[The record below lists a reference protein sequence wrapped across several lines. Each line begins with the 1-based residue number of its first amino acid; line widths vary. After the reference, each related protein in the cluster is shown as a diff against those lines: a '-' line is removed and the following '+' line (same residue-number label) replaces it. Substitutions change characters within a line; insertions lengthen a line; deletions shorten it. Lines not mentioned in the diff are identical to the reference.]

1 MNGGAKIKTPR
12 HPWTPDSD
20 DGYADL
26 SSHDTWTLGAPYATL
41 QRLRDEDPVAWVDEP
56 DGAGYWAIT
65 RYADVVELNRR
76 WKDFTSYRGIRLEE
90 MDAEETEARRT
101 LMELD
106 PPDHT
111 RLRRLVNR
119 GFTRKTVESYEEPI
133 RQLTAEILD
142 DALTLGEFD
151 FVGEVARA
159 LPMRMLGRLLGV
171 PDEHAEQLVEW
182 GDQLLSNSDPEY
194 TDHVVDQVDTEEFRL
209 IPFRS
214 PAGLEVFRYAQTA
227 AAERRG
233 CPHDDVITRLL
244 APTADGTPLTDLEF
258 NNFFALLVAAGNDT
272 TRYSLTEGLRAL
284 VEHPDQMKAL
294 RNDPTIMET
303 AVEEIL
309 RWTTVTTHFRR
320 TATSTQKIH
329 GRTIRSGDKVVLW
342 WIGANYDERKF
353 DDPYRF
359 DLRRYPNDHV
369 AFGRNGPH
377 LCLGAWLARMEIRV
391 TLQELLARTSDIEI
405 VHKSEKLRSHLI
417 SGTKH
422 LTVRVA

>member
-1 MNGGAKIKTPR
+1 MSIATTTPIAR

-20 DGYADL
+20 DGHADL
-26 SSHDTWTLGAPYATL
+26 ASHDTWIGGTPYATF
-41 QRLRDEDPVAWVDEP
+41 QRLRDEDPVAWVDES
-56 DGAGYWAIT
+56 DGTGFWTIT
-65 RYADVVELNRR
+65 RYADVIELNRR
-76 WKDFTSYRGIRLEE
+76 WEDFTSYQGIRLEE
-90 MDAEETEARRT
+90 MDTEETEARRT
-101 LMELD
+101 MMELD

-119 GFTRKTVESYEEPI
+119 GFTRQTVESYEGPI
-133 RQLTAEILD
+133 RELTAGILD
-142 DALTLGEFD
+142 EALALGEFD
-151 FVGEVARA
+151 FVNEVARV

-171 PDEHAEQLVEW
+171 PDEHAEQLVDW

-214 PAGLEVFRYAQTA
+214 PAGLEVFRYAQEA
-227 AAERRG
+227 AAERRR
-233 CPHDDVITRLL
+233 CPHEDVISRLL
-244 APTADGTPLTDLEF
+244 APTTDGEPLSDLEF

-284 VEHPDQMKAL
+284 VDHPEQIQAL
-294 RNDPTIMET
+294 RDDPVLVET

-320 TATSTQKIH
+320 TATSDQELH
-329 GRTIRSGDKVVLW
+329 NRTICTGDKVVLW
-342 WIGANYDERKF
+342 WAAANYDERKF
-353 DDPYRF
+353 DNPYRF
-359 DLRRYPNDHV
+359 DIRRDPNDHV

-391 TLQELLARTSDIEI
+391 TLQELLARTNDIQVVDTSDR
-405 VHKSEKLRSHLI
+405 LRSNLI

>member
-1 MNGGAKIKTPR
+1 
-12 HPWTPDSD
+12 
-20 DGYADL
+20 
-26 SSHDTWTLGAPYATL
+26 
-41 QRLRDEDPVAWVDEP
+41 
-56 DGAGYWAIT
+56 
-65 RYADVVELNRR
+65 
-76 WKDFTSYRGIRLEE
+76 

-119 GFTRKTVESYEEPI
+119 GFTRRTVESYEDPI
-133 RQLTAEILD
+133 RELTAGILD
-142 DALTLGEFD
+142 EALALGEFD
-151 FVGEVARA
+151 FVSEVARV

-171 PDEHAEQLVEW
+171 PDDDAAQLVDW

-194 TDHVVDQVDTEEFRL
+194 TDHVVDRVDTDEFRL

-214 PAGLEVFRYAQTA
+214 PAGLEVFRYAQEA

-244 APTADGTPLTDLEF
+244 APTTDGTPLTDLEF

-284 VEHPDQMKAL
+284 VDHPEQMQAL
-294 RNDPTIMET
+294 RDDPSIMDT
-303 AVEEIL
+303 AVEEVL

-320 TATSTQKIH
+320 TATSDQELH
-329 GRTIRSGDKVVLW
+329 GRTIREGDKVVLW
-342 WIGANYDERKF
+342 WVGADYDERKF
-353 DDPYRF
+353 ADPYRF
-359 DLRRYPNDHV
+359 DLTRDPNDHV

-377 LCLGAWLARMEIRV
+377 LCLGAWLARMEIRI
-391 TLQELLARTSDIEI
+391 TLQELLARTTDIEV
-405 VHKSEKLRSHLI
+405 VHESDRLRSNLI

>member
-1 MNGGAKIKTPR
+1 METKVAR

-20 DGYADL
+20 DGHADL
-26 SSHDTWTLGAPYATL
+26 SSHDTWVAGTPYSTF
-41 QRLRDEDPVAWVDEP
+41 QRMRDEDPVAWVDEA
-56 DGAGYWAIT
+56 DGSGFWAVT
-65 RYADVVELNRR
+65 RYDDVVDLNHR
-76 WKDFTSYRGIRLEE
+76 WDDFTSYRGIRLEE

-119 GFTRKTVESYEEPI
+119 GFTRMTVESYEESI
-133 RQLTAEILD
+133 RELTAGILD
-142 DALTLGEFD
+142 EALVHGEFD
-151 FVGEVARA
+151 FVAEVARL

-171 PDEHAEQLVEW
+171 PDDHAEQLVEW

-194 TDHVVDQVDTEEFRL
+194 TDHVVDQVDTDEFRL

-214 PAGLEVFRYAQTA
+214 PAGLEVFRYAQEA
-227 AAERRG
+227 ASERRG
-233 CPHDDVITRLL
+233 CPHDDVISRLL
-244 APTADGTPLTDLEF
+244 EPTTDGEPLSDLEF
-258 NNFFALLVAAGNDT
+258 NNFFAVLVAAGNDT

-284 VEHPDQMKAL
+284 VDHPDQFRAL
-294 RNDPTIMET
+294 RNDPSLIDT

-320 TATSTQKIH
+320 TATRDQEVG
-329 GRTIRSGDKVVLW
+329 GRSISEGDKVVLW
-342 WIGANYDERKF
+342 WTAANYDERKF

-359 DLRRYPNDHV
+359 DIRRAPNDHV

-377 LCLGAWLARMEIRV
+377 LCLGAWLARMEIRI
-391 TLQELLARTSDIEI
+391 TLQELLVRTTDIEI
-405 VHKSEKLRSHLI
+405 VHASDRLRSNLI

-422 LTVRVA
+422 LTIRTA

>member
-1 MNGGAKIKTPR
+1 MTIER
-12 HPWTPDSD
+12 HPWTPETD
-20 DGYADL
+20 DGHADL
-26 SSHDTWTLGAPYATL
+26 ASHDTWVHGTPYATL
-41 QRLRDEDPVAWVDEP
+41 ERLRDEDPVSWVDEA
-56 DGAGYWAIT
+56 DGSGFWAVT
-65 RYADVVELNRR
+65 RYADVIELNRR
-76 WKDFTSYRGIRLEE
+76 WDDFTSYRGIRLEE

-119 GFTRKTVESYEEPI
+119 GFTRRTVESYEEPI
-133 RQLTAEILD
+133 RELTGDILD
-142 DALTLGEFD
+142 EALALGEFD
-151 FVGEVARA
+151 FVGEVARV

-171 PDEHAEQLVEW
+171 PDDDAAQLVDW

-194 TDHVVDQVDTEEFRL
+194 TDHVVDQVDTDEFRL

-214 PAGLEVFRYAQTA
+214 PAGLEVFRYAQEA
-227 AAERRG
+227 AIERRG
-233 CPHDDVITRLL
+233 CPHDDVISRLL
-244 APTADGTPLTDLEF
+244 EPTTDGEPLSDLEF

-284 VEHPDQMKAL
+284 VDHPDQFRAL
-294 RNDPTIMET
+294 RDDPSLIDS

-320 TATSTQKIH
+320 TATSDQEVG
-329 GRTIRSGDKVVLW
+329 GRAIAEGDKVVLW
-342 WIGANYDERKF
+342 WASADYDQRKF

-359 DLRRYPNDHV
+359 DIRRDPNDHV

-377 LCLGAWLARMEIRV
+377 LCLGAWLARMEIRI
-391 TLQELLARTSDIEI
+391 TLQELLARTIEI
-405 VHKSEKLRSHLI
+405 QIVHTSDRLRSNLI

-422 LTVRVA
+422 LTVRVGT

>member
-1 MNGGAKIKTPR
+1 METKVAR

-20 DGYADL
+20 DGHADL
-26 SSHDTWTLGAPYATL
+26 SSHDTWVAGTPYSTFH
-41 QRLRDEDPVAWVDEP
+41 RMRDEDPVAWVDEA
-56 DGAGYWAIT
+56 DGSGFWAVT
-65 RYADVVELNRR
+65 RYDDVVDLNRR
-76 WKDFTSYRGIRLEE
+76 WGDFTSYQGIRLEE

-119 GFTRKTVESYEEPI
+119 GFTRMTVESYEEPI
-133 RQLTAEILD
+133 RELTVEILD
-142 DALTLGEFD
+142 EALTLGEFD
-151 FVGEVARA
+151 FVAEVARL
-159 LPMRMLGRLLGV
+159 LPMRMLGRLLGI
-171 PDEHAEQLVEW
+171 PDDHAEQLVEW

-194 TDHVVDQVDTEEFRL
+194 TDHVVDQVDTDEFRL

-214 PAGLEVFRYAQTA
+214 PAGLEVFRYAQKA

-233 CPHDDVITRLL
+233 CPHDDVISRLL
-244 APTADGTPLTDLEF
+244 ATTTDGEPLSDLEF

-284 VEHPDQMKAL
+284 VDHPKQMQAL
-294 RNDPTIMET
+294 RNEQTLMGT

-320 TATSTQKIH
+320 TATSDQRLH
-329 GRTIRSGDKVVLW
+329 GRTIRKGDKVVLW
-342 WIGANYDERKF
+342 WASADYDERKF

-359 DLRRYPNDHV
+359 DIRRDPNDHV

-377 LCLGAWLARMEIRV
+377 LCLGAWLARMEIRI
-391 TLQELLARTSDIEI
+391 TLQELLARTTDIEI
-405 VHKSEKLRSHLI
+405 VHASDRLRSNLI

-422 LTVRVA
+422 LTIQTA

>member
-1 MNGGAKIKTPR
+1 MTTTRVER

-20 DGYADL
+20 DGHADL
-26 SSHDTWTLGAPYATL
+26 ASHDTWIDGVPYATL
-41 QRLRDEDPVAWVDEP
+41 ERLRHEEPVSWVDEEE
-56 DGAGYWAIT
+56 GSGFWAVT
-65 RYADVVELNRR
+65 RYSDVIDANHR
-76 WKDFTSYRGIRLEE
+76 WDDLTSFRGIRLEE

-101 LMELD
+101 MMELD
-106 PPDHT
+106 PPAHT

-119 GFTRKTVESYEEPI
+119 GFTRRTVESYADPI
-133 RQLTAEILD
+133 RDLTGGILD
-142 DALTLGEFD
+142 DALALGEFD
-151 FVGEVARA
+151 FVAEVARV

-171 PDEHAEQLVEW
+171 PDEHAEQLVDW

-194 TDHVVDQVDTEEFRL
+194 TDHVVDQVDTDEFRL

-214 PAGLEVFRYAQTA
+214 PAGLEVFRYAQEA

-233 CPHDDVITRLL
+233 CPNDDVISRLL
-244 APTADGTPLTDLEF
+244 EPTTDGEPLSDLEF

-284 VEHPDQMKAL
+284 VDHPDQMRAL
-294 RNDPTIMET
+294 RDDPSLIGT

-309 RWTTVTTHFRR
+309 RWTSVTTHFRR
-320 TATSTQKIH
+320 TATSDQELAGCRIAE
-329 GRTIRSGDKVVLW
+329 GDKVVLW
-342 WIGANYDERKF
+342 WVSADYDDRKF

-359 DLRRYPNDHV
+359 DITRDPNDHV

-377 LCLGAWLARMEIRV
+377 LCLGAWLARMEIRI
-391 TLQELLARTSDIEI
+391 TLQELLKRTSDIQ
-405 VHKSEKLRSHLI
+405 VLDTSDRWRSNLI

-422 LTVRVA
+422 LTIRTS

>member
-1 MNGGAKIKTPR
+1 MSTGTTAPLTR
-12 HPWTPDSD
+12 HPWTPNAD
-20 DGYADL
+20 DGHADL
-26 SSHDTWTLGAPYATL
+26 ASHDTWVHGTPYATL
-41 QRLRDEDPVAWVDEP
+41 QRMRDEDPVAWVDEE
-56 DGAGYWAIT
+56 DGSGFWAVT

-76 WKDFTSYRGIRLEE
+76 WEDFTSYRGIRLEE

-119 GFTRKTVESYEEPI
+119 GFTRRTVESYEDPI
-133 RQLTAEILD
+133 RELTAGILD
-142 DALTLGEFD
+142 EALALGEFD
-151 FVGEVARA
+151 FVSEVARV

-171 PDEHAEQLVEW
+171 PDDDAAQLVDW

-194 TDHVVDQVDTEEFRL
+194 TDHVVDRVDTDEFRL

-214 PAGLEVFRYAQTA
+214 PAGLEVFRYAQEA

-244 APTADGTPLTDLEF
+244 APTTDGTPLTDLEF

-284 VEHPDQMKAL
+284 VDHPEQMQAL
-294 RNDPTIMET
+294 RDDPSIMDT
-303 AVEEIL
+303 AVEEVL

-320 TATSTQKIH
+320 TATSDQELH
-329 GRTIRSGDKVVLW
+329 GRTIREGDKVVLW
-342 WIGANYDERKF
+342 WVGADYDERKF
-353 DDPYRF
+353 ADPYRF
-359 DLRRYPNDHV
+359 DLTRDPNDHV

-377 LCLGAWLARMEIRV
+377 LCLGAWLARMEIRI
-391 TLQELLARTSDIEI
+391 TLQELLARTTDIEV
-405 VHKSEKLRSHLI
+405 VHESDRLRSNLI

>member
-1 MNGGAKIKTPR
+1 MAIDH
-12 HPWTPDSD
+12 HPWVPQTD
-20 DGYADL
+20 DGHVDL
-26 SSHDTWTLGAPYATL
+26 ASHDTWVDGTPYTTLH
-41 QRLRDEDPVAWVDEP
+41 RLRDEDPVAWIVEEE
-56 DGAGYWAIT
+56 GSGFWAVT
-65 RYADVVELNRR
+65 RYADVVDLNHR
-76 WKDFTSYRGIRLEE
+76 WNDFTSYQGIRLEE

-119 GFTRKTVESYEEPI
+119 GFTRQTVESYEEPI
-133 RQLTAEILD
+133 RKLTGEILD
-142 DALTLGEFD
+142 KALAHGEFD
-151 FVGEVARA
+151 FVGEVARV

-171 PDEHAEQLVEW
+171 PDEDAEQLVEW

-194 TDHVVDQVDTEEFRL
+194 TDHVVDQVDTDEFRL

-214 PAGLEVFRYAQTA
+214 PAGLEVFRYAQEA
-227 AAERRG
+227 AAHRRG
-233 CPHDDVITRLL
+233 CPHDDVISRLL
-244 APTADGTPLTDLEF
+244 APTSDGTPLTDLEF
-258 NNFFALLVAAGNDT
+258 NNFFAVLVAAGNDT

-284 VEHPDQMKAL
+284 VDHPDQMQAL
-294 RNDPTIMET
+294 RDDPSIINT

-320 TATSTQKIH
+320 TATSDQELH
-329 GRTIRSGDKVVLW
+329 GRTIREGDKVVLW
-342 WIGANYDERKF
+342 WVGANYDERKF

-359 DLRRYPNDHV
+359 DLRRDPNDHV
-369 AFGRNGPH
+369 TFGRNGPH

-391 TLQELLARTSDIEI
+391 TLQELLARTTDIEV
-405 VHKSEKLRSHLI
+405 VHESDRLRSNLI

>member
-1 MNGGAKIKTPR
+1 METKVAR

-20 DGYADL
+20 DGHADL
-26 SSHDTWTLGAPYATL
+26 SSHDTWVAGTPYSTFH
-41 QRLRDEDPVAWVDEP
+41 RMRDEDPVAWVDEA
-56 DGAGYWAIT
+56 DGSGFWAVT
-65 RYADVVELNRR
+65 RYDDVVDLNRR
-76 WKDFTSYRGIRLEE
+76 WGDFTSYQGIRLEE

-119 GFTRKTVESYEEPI
+119 GFTRMTVESYEESI
-133 RQLTAEILD
+133 RELTAGILD
-142 DALTLGEFD
+142 EALVHGEFD
-151 FVGEVARA
+151 FVAEVARL

-171 PDEHAEQLVEW
+171 PDDHAEQLVEW

-194 TDHVVDQVDTEEFRL
+194 TDHVVDQVDTDEFRL

-214 PAGLEVFRYAQTA
+214 PAGLEVFRYAQKA

-233 CPHDDVITRLL
+233 CPHDDVISRLL
-244 APTADGTPLTDLEF
+244 ATTTDGEPLSDLEF

-284 VEHPDQMKAL
+284 VDHPKQMQAL
-294 RNDPTIMET
+294 RNEQTLMGT

-320 TATSTQKIH
+320 TATSDQLLH
-329 GRTIRSGDKVVLW
+329 GRTIRKGDKVVLW
-342 WIGANYDERKF
+342 WASADYDERKF

-359 DLRRYPNDHV
+359 DIRRDPNDHV

-377 LCLGAWLARMEIRV
+377 LCLGAWLARMEIRI
-391 TLQELLARTSDIEI
+391 TLQELLARTTDIEI
-405 VHKSEKLRSHLI
+405 VHASDRLRSNLI

-422 LTVRVA
+422 LTIQTA